1 MNTKKILTAVLLL
14 FVVAAV
20 GTVVI
25 KGLITGDAEDS
36 SSRRVSSQE
45 SPKLEEQSITSLGD
59 TELKSNADVEVVYY
73 FMTTQ
78 RCQNCMKIE
87 SYTKA
92 AVQEQFSEKL
102 NNETMILKMV
112 NVDEPQ
118 NRHFIQEYQLYTK
131 SVVLVRYRDGKQVEW
146 KNLDQVWN
154 FLGDETA
161 FKEYVVSEVNAFVKE
176 S

>member
-20 GTVVI
+20 GTVVL
-25 KGLITGDAEDS
+25 KGLITGDATDS
-36 SSRRVSSQE
+36 S
-45 SPKLEEQSITSLGD
+45 KLEGQGITSLGD
-59 TELKSNADVEVVYY
+59 TELKSGADVEVVYY

-78 RCQNCMKIE
+78 RCQNCIKIE
-87 SYTKA
+87 SYTKE
-92 AVQEQFSEKL
+92 AVQEHFSEKL
-102 NNETMILKMV
+102 NNETMIWKMV

-118 NRHFIQEYQLYTK
+118 NQHFIPDYQLYTK

-146 KNLDQVWN
+146 KNLDQIWN
-154 FLGDETA
+154 FLGDKTA
-161 FKEYVVSEVNAFVKE
+161 FKEYVVQEVNAFVKE

>member
-20 GTVVI
+20 GTVVM
-25 KGLITGDAEDS
+25 KGLITGDTADS
-36 SSRRVSSQE
+36 SGRRVSSQE
-45 SPKLEEQSITSLGD
+45 SSKLEGQGITSLGD
-59 TELKSNADVEVVYY
+59 TELKSDADVEVVYY

-87 SYTKA
+87 SYTKE

-102 NNETMILKMV
+102 NNETMILKIV

-118 NRHFIQEYQLYTK
+118 NQHFIHDYQLYTK

-146 KNLDQVWN
+146 KNLEQVWN
-154 FLGDETA
+154 FLGDKTA
-161 FKEYVVSEVNAFVKE
+161 FKEYVVREVNAFVKE

>member
-1 MNTKKILTAVLLL
+1 MNTKKILAAVLLL

-20 GTVVI
+20 GTVVM
-25 KGLITGDAEDS
+25 KGLITGDATDS

-45 SPKLEEQSITSLGD
+45 SSKLEGQGITSLGD
-59 TELKSNADVEVVYY
+59 TELKSDADVEVIYY

-87 SYTKA
+87 SYTKE
-92 AVQEQFSEKL
+92 AVQEHFSEKL

-118 NRHFIQEYQLYTK
+118 NRHFIQDYQLYTK

>member
-25 KGLITGDAEDS
+25 KGLITGDAVDS
-36 SSRRVSSQE
+36 SSQRVSSQE
-45 SPKLEEQSITSLGD
+45 SPKLEGQGITFLGD
-59 TELKSNADVEVVYY
+59 TELKSDADVEVVYY

-87 SYTKA
+87 SYTKE
-92 AVQEQFSEKL
+92 AVHEQFSESL
-102 NNETMILKMV
+102 NNETMIFKMV
-112 NVDEPQ
+112 NVDETQ
-118 NRHFIQEYQLYTK
+118 NRHFIQDYQLYTK

-146 KNLDQVWN
+146 KNLEQVWN

-161 FKEYVVSEVNAFVKE
+161 FKEYVVREVNAFVKE

>member
-14 FVVAAV
+14 FVVVAV
-20 GTVVI
+20 GTVVL
-25 KGLITGDAEDS
+25 KALITGDVADS
-36 SSRRVSSQE
+36 SSQRVSSQE
-45 SPKLEEQSITSLGD
+45 SSKLEGQGITSLGD
-59 TELKSNADVEVVYY
+59 TELKPDADVEVVYY

-87 SYTKA
+87 SYTKE

-118 NRHFIQEYQLYTK
+118 NRHFIQDYQLYTK

-146 KNLDQVWN
+146 KNLDRIWN
-154 FLGDETA
+154 LLGDETA
-161 FKEYVVSEVNAFVKE
+161 FKEYVVREVKAFVKE

>member
-36 SSRRVSSQE
+36 LSRRVSSPE
-45 SPKLEEQSITSLGD
+45 SSKLEGQSIISLSD
-59 TELKSNADVEVVYY
+59 TGLKSDADVEVVYY

-87 SYTKA
+87 SYTKE
-92 AVQEQFSEKL
+92 AVQEQFSENI
-102 NNETMILKMV
+102 NNETMIFKMV

-118 NRHFIQEYQLYTK
+118 NRHFIHEYQLYTK

-154 FLGDETA
+154 YLGDETA
-161 FKEYVVSEVNAFVKE
+161 FKEYVVREVNAFVKE